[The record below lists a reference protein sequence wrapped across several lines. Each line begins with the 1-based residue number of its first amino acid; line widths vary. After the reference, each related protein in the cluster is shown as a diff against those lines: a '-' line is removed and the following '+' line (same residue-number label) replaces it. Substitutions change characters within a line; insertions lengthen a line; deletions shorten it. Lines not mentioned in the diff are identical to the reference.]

1 MGIPLTSQ
9 AVRREESN
17 NAPKHR
23 YSAMS
28 RDLDLTSLASSDKCK
43 YKLNLAVRPTGG
55 VKKVSEN

>member
-28 RDLDLTSLASSDKCK
+28 RDLDLTSLARSDKCK
-43 YKLNLAVRPTGG
+43 YKLNTR
-55 VKKVSEN
+55 S